1 MVTLKSRTELD
12 RMREAGRVV
21 AATLRRVTDAVEP
34 GVSLAELDATGA
46 ACIKEHGARP
56 SFLGYLPHFA
66 DTPYPATLCLSVN
79 DVVVHGIPEGRV
91 LTAGDIVSIDCGAEV
106 GGYHGDAAVT
116 VPVGCVDDDA
126 LRLMD
131 ATRAA
136 LAAGIAAAVL
146 GGRLG
151 DVSHA
156 VETAARPYGL
166 LEGYGGHGVG
176 TAMHE
181 DPPVPNTG
189 RPGRGMRL
197 REGLVIAI
205 EPMLIEGVGTAR
217 SAMRSASGKGRS
229 REVGG
234 RTLAD
239 GWSIATV
246 DGSRAAH
253 FEHTVA
259 ITSDGPLILTAV
271 TGHLLEA
278 GDARGDRRVG

>member
-1 MVTLKSRTELD
+1 MTGIKIYAMVTLKNESELE

-21 AATLRRVTDAVEP
+21 GATLRRVADAVEP
-34 GVSLAELDATGA
+34 GVSLAELEAIGA
-46 ACIKEHGARP
+46 ACIAEHGARS
-56 SFLGYLPHFA
+56 SFLGYRPHFA

-79 DVVVHGIPEGRV
+79 DVVVHGIPDDRV
-91 LTAGDIVSIDCGAEV
+91 LKAGDVVSIDCGAEV

-116 VPVGCVDDDA
+116 VPVGPVDDGA
-126 LRLMD
+126 LRLVD
-131 ATRAA
+131 ATRKA
-136 LAAGIAAAVL
+136 LAAGIEAAVP

-151 DVSHA
+151 DVSSA

-166 LEGYGGHGVG
+166 LEGFGGHGIG

-189 RPGRGMRL
+189 RRGRGMRL

-205 EPMLIEGVGTAR
+205 EPMLIEG
-217 SAMRSASGKGRS
+217 GRDD
-229 REVGG
+229 G
-234 RTLAD
+234 RLLAD
-239 GWSIATV
+239 GWSIATA

-259 ITSDGPLILTAV
+259 VTGDGPLVLTAV
-271 TGHLLEA
+271 PGHLFEA
-278 GDARGDRRVG
+278 GDARGGRGVR